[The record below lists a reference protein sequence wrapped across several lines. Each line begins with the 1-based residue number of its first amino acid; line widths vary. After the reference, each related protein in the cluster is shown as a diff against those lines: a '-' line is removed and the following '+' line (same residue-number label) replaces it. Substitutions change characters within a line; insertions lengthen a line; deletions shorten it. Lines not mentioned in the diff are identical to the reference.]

1 MGALPRIL
9 LASQSAYRKH
19 LLRRIIDDFDVATPK
34 VDESARINESSANLA
49 ARLAR
54 EKAEALSS
62 EYPNHWIIGSDQVA
76 VRGRT
81 RLEKPGNYAV
91 AHQQLIESA
100 GKRVIFFTSV
110 CLLSPGAEK
119 SRTETDVCRVYFR
132 KLSDDQITGYLQ
144 REQPYECAASLKSE
158 GLGIALLEKIEG
170 SDPTALIGLPLI
182 LLSRM
187 MADFGLDVLLE

>member
-1 MGALPRIL
+1 MGASDRIL
-9 LASQSAYRKH
+9 LASHSAYRKH
-19 LLRRIIDDFDVATPK
+19 LLKRLIDGFDVAAPN
-34 VDESARINESSANLA
+34 VDESPRSNESSGNLA

-54 EKAEALSS
+54 AKAEALSNKF
-62 EYPNHWIIGSDQVA
+62 PNHWIIGSDQVA

-81 RLEKPGNYAV
+81 RLGKPGNFTEAYR
-91 AHQQLIESA
+91 QLNDSS

-132 KLSDDQITGYLQ
+132 KLSEDQITRYLQ
-144 REQPYECAASLKSE
+144 REHPYECAASLKSE

-170 SDPTALIGLPLI
+170 NDPSALVGLPLI

-187 MADFGLDVLLE
+187 MTDFGLDVL